1 MALPAPKMKNRLT
14 KTAYLNYLK
23 CPQEFWLAVHQP
35 LLIAEP
41 DTLEYEHL
49 RQQGYA
55 VQQLVKKLQ
64 RFQLREGV
72 SFDFER
78 PFQTADLYARCD
90 IVVTDRSTGVID
102 LYETKSSS
110 SVKDEHID
118 DVAFQKMVAELS
130 GSAVGCCYVIT
141 TNGEYVRHGDVDPEQ
156 LFVVTD
162 VTDLVNERIPVTE
175 HQTKNAIAYLES
187 VPVASLLDYCDT
199 NRLDCRFIK
208 LHFPDLPDYTIFDIA
223 FLKNEKRRQLLSDGI
238 VSIIDVPDDFPL
250 SDKQRIQVASAKS
263 GDIVIDCEAIAQRI
277 DSWEYPLHFLDY
289 ETFAY
294 AIPQFEG
301 IRPFQQ
307 MCFQYSLHTIDAPG
321 AEPRHSYYLSHGED
335 DRPPH
340 ALAESLKKAMS
351 GGIGTVLVWY
361 EGFEKTRNCE
371 MAAMFPEYAA
381 FFEEVNANAVDL
393 MKIFSDKLF
402 IHPDFKGRSSIKKV
416 LPVLRPDLSYKD
428 LGISD
433 GLTATISWFRAVTW
447 ESMNYT
453 ERQKIFDDL
462 EKYCELDTWAMV
474 EIFNELIA
482 LTTHGSEPRFSSPPY
497 EGGVAAASAERV
509 VLSVFPRDSD

>member
-1 MALPAPKMKNRLT
+1 MKNRLT

-41 DTLEYEHL
+41 NTLEYEHL

-55 VQQLVKKLQ
+55 VQQLVKKLR
-64 RFQLREGV
+64 RFQPQEGFN
-72 SFDFER
+72 FDSER

-90 IVVTDRSTGVID
+90 IVITDKATGVID

-130 GSAVGCCYVIT
+130 GSTVGRCYVIT
-141 TNGEYVRHGDVDPEQ
+141 TNGEYVRQGDIDPEL
-156 LFVVTD
+156 LFLVTD
-162 VTDLVNERIPVTE
+162 VTDLVNEKIPATE
-175 HQTKNAIAYLES
+175 QQTRDAITYLDS
-187 VPVASLLDYCDT
+187 VPVPSLLDYCT
-199 NRLDCRFIK
+199 ANKLDCRFIK
-208 LHFPDLPDYTIFDIA
+208 LHFAELPDYTVFDIA
-223 FLKNEKRRQLLSDGI
+223 FLKNEKRRELLGQNI
-238 VSIIDVPDDFPL
+238 VAIVDVPDDFPL
-250 SDKQRIQVASAKS
+250 SAKQRIQVEAAKS
-263 GDIVIDCEAIAQRI
+263 GAIVIDREAIAKRI
-277 DSWEYPLHFLDY
+277 STWEYPLQFLDY

-307 MCFQYSLHTIDAPG
+307 MCFQYSMHTIDESG
-321 AEPRHSYYLSHGED
+321 AEPRHSRYLSHGED

-340 ALAESLKKAMS
+340 ALVESLKEAMS

-361 EGFEKTRNCE
+361 EAFEKTRNTE

-381 FFEEVNANAVDL
+381 FFDEINLKTIDL
-393 MKIFSDKLF
+393 MKIFSDKLY
-402 IHPDFKGRSSIKKV
+402 IHPKFKGRSSIKKV
-416 LPVLRPDLSYKD
+416 LPVLVPSLSYSD
-428 LGISD
+428 LGIGD

-447 ESMNYT
+447 DSLKDA
-453 ERQKIFDDL
+453 ERQRIFADL
-462 EKYCELDTWAMV
+462 EEYCKLDTRAMV
-474 EIFNELIA
+474 EIFNELNA
-482 LTTHGSEPRFSSPPY
+482 LATNESEPRT
-497 EGGVAAASAERV
+497 AATGF
-509 VLSVFPRDSD
+509 LP